1 MNSPKTKST
10 NPLLTHPKL
19 LAFLGLAS
27 GLHCYRCGGRMIY
40 RKNNRSGE
48 VFLGCDKYP
57 ECRTTR
63 PIPESL
69 LMEIVY
75 PKLPG
80 F

>member
-1 MNSPKTKST
+1 
-10 NPLLTHPKL
+10 
-19 LAFLGLAS
+19 
-27 GLHCYRCGGRMIY
+27 MIY